1 MRLLGWERGKIS
13 EKIRMLLTGGLMN
26 SRWAKTID
34 TTPRST
40 SLIIISSCLLTLSLT
55 WEIEMFQTGS
65 SVFSNFL
72 LSFI

>member
-1 MRLLGWERGKIS
+1 MRLLGWERGNFS
-13 EKIRMLLTGGLMN
+13 EKIRMLLMN

-40 SLIIISSCLLTLSLT
+40 SLIIISSCLLTLSLNR
-55 WEIEMFQTGS
+55 EIEMFQTGS
-65 SVFSNFL
+65 SIFSNFL